1 MGWRK
6 EVVLYNIDEF
16 VKSQKAPVIVIP
28 ANAGIQ
34 ENQLLMDS
42 RVRGNDGLGGLLRAR
57 QYLSLI
63 PFIRCS
69 TLDVRCWTFISQKK
83 VHP

>member
-16 VKSQKAPVIVIP
+16 VKSQKSPVFVIP
-28 ANAGIQ
+28 AKAGIQ
-34 ENQLLMDS
+34 ES
-42 RVRGNDGLGGLLRAR
+42 RGNDGLGGLLRVC

-63 PFIRCS
+63 PFIRCW
-69 TLDVRCWTFISQKK
+69 TLDVRCWTFIGQKTA
-83 VHP
+83 HP